1 MEHIYGATAALG
13 NSWRTSCIVW
23 KYYWHYISAVVR
35 VFACTAHVARVGIV
49 CNLFRAVVCCHSLV
63 ATAGTF
69 SIDRCAAWQN
79 VPLGLLVGKEWMYV
93 HDLVAKVGEMPVRN
107 FGPPCELRANV
118 APVCVCVCVC
128 VVCSSIYDRSF
139 IMMIT
144 WAIMCHAITCVCVC
158 VCVSLCLC
166 ACSL

>member
-69 SIDRCAAWQN
+69 SIDRCAA
-79 VPLGLLVGKEWMYV
+79 
-93 HDLVAKVGEMPVRN
+93 
-107 FGPPCELRANV
+107 
-118 APVCVCVCVC
+118 
-128 VVCSSIYDRSF
+128 
-139 IMMIT
+139 
-144 WAIMCHAITCVCVC
+144 
-158 VCVSLCLC
+158 
-166 ACSL
+166 